1 MPVKLSA
8 GLLASCL
15 ELAGV
20 LDEHADAP
28 SSPSDAD
35 VRTAGEYR
43 VGAHQVLRYAIADEA
58 ETYRRIMRVLYLE
71 HQAFGLR
78 LRPAQVGDRLRERY
92 ELPIP
97 HSVVEERLDTLSR
110 WGAVSRDHDAALASS
125 AAEWRRNRY
134 TYDLAPAGR
143 LTEDLLAKL
152 DDLGEE
158 IGRLDTSRLPAIRDA
173 LARLDA
179 ELEADQPNG
188 TRLRELLER
197 LLAEVE
203 ALHTGALTFMR
214 SLGELMRTV
223 ERVGEDEF
231 EQGKSALLEH
241 LQGFRQSR
249 RVHSVEILELIE
261 KIDRPGIDGLVG
273 RIVEAEAFVSLPG
286 GTTIVQQ
293 QRRRRDEL
301 TGRWSGL
308 RAWFVGDEVS
318 GSPWRALN
326 DQVVDAVRAV
336 LAIAERLIERR
347 SVRVDRA
354 GVLLHLAGLVAAAP
368 PGDATAWLR
377 AAFGLRAPRHVGVPD
392 PDPEQI
398 ADRGRISWRAAP
410 PAAVVANLRTPG
422 ARTPGTGRGA
432 KVVDLSEGRRRWHER
447 RRQEREELDDLLA
460 RMRERGPIALSALES
475 VDTHEFRHLLAW
487 IGRAYEAS
495 AGPDGLRRATS
506 TDGRATIVLR
516 QPADPLSERARIRA
530 PHGTLDLPDFRVEVI
545 R

>member
-1 MPVKLSA
+1 MPVELSPA
-8 GLLASCL
+8 LLTGCL

-20 LDEHADAP
+20 PAADADRP
-28 SSPSDAD
+28 IPAVSVGVGARED
-35 VRTAGEYR
+35 RL
-43 VGAHQVLRYAIADEA
+43 GAHQVLRYAIAEEA

-92 ELPIP
+92 ELPVP

-143 LTEDLLAKL
+143 LTEDLLTQL

-173 LARLDA
+173 LARLDG
-179 ELEADQPNG
+179 ELEAEHPDG

-197 LLAEVE
+197 LLAEIE

-231 EQGKSALLEH
+231 ERGKGALLEH

-249 RVHSVEILELIE
+249 RAHSAEILELIE
-261 KIDRPGIDGLVG
+261 KIDRAGVDGLVD
-273 RIVEAEAFVSLPG
+273 RIVDAETFVSLPG
-286 GTTIVQQ
+286 GATVAQQ
-293 QRRRRDEL
+293 KQRRRDEL
-301 TGRWSGL
+301 SGRWSGL
-308 RAWFVGDEVS
+308 RAWFVGDQAS

-368 PGDATAWLR
+368 PGEPTAWLR
-377 AAFGLRAPRHVGVPD
+377 AAFGLRTPRHVGVPD

-398 ADRGRISWRAAP
+398 ADRGRTSWRAAP
-410 PAAVVANLRTPG
+410 PAEVVAHLRTPG
-422 ARTPGTGRGA
+422 TRTPGTGRGA
-432 KVVDLSEGRRRWHER
+432 KVADLSDGRRRWDER
-447 RRQEREELDDLLA
+447 RRQERQELDELLA
-460 RMRERGPIALSALES
+460 RMRERGPIALSALEA

-487 IGRAYEAS
+487 IGRAYEAP
-495 AGPDGLRRATS
+495 AGPDGLRRANS
-506 TDGRATIVLR
+506 TDGRSTIVLR
-516 QPADPLSERARIRA
+516 APADPVRERARLRA

-545 R
+545 GR

>member
-1 MPVKLSA
+1 MQVELSP
-8 GLLASCL
+8 GLLTACL
-15 ELAGV
+15 ELSGALHGHPDATIPPSEAGV
-20 LDEHADAP
+20 R
-28 SSPSDAD
+28 SSQD
-35 VRTAGEYR
+35 RL
-43 VGAHQVLRYAIADEA
+43 GAHQVLRYAIAEEA

-143 LTEDLLAKL
+143 LTEDLLAQL

-173 LARLDA
+173 LARLDG
-179 ELEADQPNG
+179 ELEAEHPDG

-223 ERVGEDEF
+223 ERVGEEEF
-231 EQGKSALLEH
+231 ERGKGALLEH

-249 RVHSVEILELIE
+249 RVHSGEILDLIE
-261 KIDRPGIDGLVG
+261 KIDRAGIDDLVG
-273 RIVEAEAFVSLPG
+273 RIVAAETFVSLPG
-286 GTTIVQQ
+286 GATIARQQ
-293 QRRRRDEL
+293 QRRRDEL
-301 TGRWSGL
+301 RGRWSGI
-308 RAWFVGDEVS
+308 RAWFVGDDRS

-336 LAIAERLIERR
+336 LAIAERLIDRR

-354 GVLLHLAGLVAAAP
+354 GVLLHLAGLVATAP
-368 PGDATAWLR
+368 PGEPTAWLR

-392 PDPEQI
+392 SDPEQI
-398 ADRGRISWRAAP
+398 GDRGRVSWRAAP
-410 PAAVVANLRTPG
+410 PAEVVAHLRTPG

-432 KVVDLSEGRRRWHER
+432 KVADLSEGRRRWHER
-447 RRQEREELDDLLA
+447 RREERRELDQLLA
-460 RMRERGPIALSALES
+460 RMRERGPITLSALES
-475 VDTHEFRHLLAW
+475 VDAHEFRHLLAW
-487 IGRAYEAS
+487 IGRAYEAPS
-495 AGPDGLRRATS
+495 GTDGARWANS
-506 TDGRATIVLR
+506 TDGRSTIVLR
-516 QPADPLSERARIRA
+516 APADPLRKRARLRA
-530 PHGTLDLPDFRVEVI
+530 PHGRLDLPDFSLEVVG